1 MDNVFI
7 SVTKEARHKVL
18 VSDRASCIV
27 SVASWQGMTRPHTRS
42 CLCLLI
48 KHFYCA
54 TIYTWGQESEHVVL
68 ISTYFRATHIHW
80 QGRVEG
86 RPYPRRRRMT
96 PSLADY
102 SEAVY

>member
-42 CLCLLI
+42 CLCLLM

-54 TIYTWGQESEHVVL
+54 TIYTWGQVSEHVVL
-68 ISTYFRATHIHW
+68 IRHISELHTYI
-80 QGRVEG
+80 GRVG
-86 RPYPRRRRMT
+86 WRDAPI
-96 PSLADY
+96 LGAG
-102 SEAVY
+102 V